1 MSEKKKN
8 WVYEPREINAKT
20 GVCYGMMDLMGGGWN
35 NIVSGVIFAYLTLA
49 QGFDPAIAGTIA
61 AAGRIVDCIWNMVF
75 GPITDNFYK
84 TKLGQRFGR
93 RHFFMFVGLILFA
106 CVFPLFWINVKDASG
121 APSFTYYLAVYVG
134 MEVIIAM
141 LIIPWET
148 LPAEMTR
155 DYTKRTTLS
164 GSRMVISATGT
175 ALVFLILAFLKSL
188 PAAVQVN
195 AYLYAGIAWTVLFIV
210 AIFISWRFTWER
222 PVTPEMIAEMEAEP
236 KLTLGESLKKTF
248 GDYKETFENKAFRTH
263 LIVYLCSFTGK
274 DFYSTLLVNFVVLCI
289 SGVADNV
296 PWILQAMAV
305 LGIPATIVAT
315 KLMVT
320 HGPRFLFSCS
330 YGSIIVAMI
339 GYLVIWL
346 LGISNPATVVVLLI
360 VVSIVYQC
368 GRAMLEFTPWNI
380 FPFMADVD
388 YIMSREDRAGI
399 YASVMSF
406 LRKSTGALAT
416 WIAGIILSA
425 IGYNSATM
433 KTFGDMAAHP
443 HVQMG
448 IALTFFLGTVV
459 LIVLAFIE
467 SRKVFLNKETHSV
480 LEAEISRLENGGSKA
495 DVTPEAREICE
506 KLTGRKYEDLWPEK
520 VGDASVAAVK

>member
-1 MSEKKKN
+1 MSEKKN
-8 WVYEPREINAKT
+8 WVYEPKEINAKR

-75 GPITDNFYK
+75 GPITDNFYR
-84 TKLGQRFGR
+84 TKLGRKFGR

-141 LIIPWET
+141 LIIPWEC

-155 DYTKRTTLS
+155 DYDKRTVLS

-188 PAAVQVN
+188 PADVQVN
-195 AYLYAGIAWTVLFIV
+195 AYLYAGIAWTVLFVV
-210 AIFISWRFTWER
+210 AIFVSWRFTWER
-222 PVTPEMIAEMEAEP
+222 PLTDEFVAELEAQP
-236 KLTLGESLKKTF
+236 KKSFGESVHDMIDGYKQTF
-248 GDYKETFENKAFRTH
+248 QNQAFRTH
-263 LIVYLCSFTGK
+263 LAVYLLSFTGK

-289 SGVADNV
+289 AGVSEGL

-305 LGIPATIVAT
+305 LGIPATLVAT
-315 KLMVT
+315 KLMVS
-320 HGPRFLFSCS
+320 HGPRYLFKIAYSA
-330 YGSIIVAMI
+330 ILVAMV
-339 GYLVIWL
+339 GYAAVWL
-346 LGISNPATVVVLLI
+346 LHLDNPAVVVVLL
-360 VVSIVYQC
+360 VAFSIVYQV
-368 GRAMLEFTPWNI
+368 GRAVLEFTPWNI

-388 YIMSREDRAGI
+388 YIMSRDDRAGL

-416 WIAGIILSA
+416 WIAGIVLSA
-425 IGYNSATM
+425 IGYNSSTM
-433 KTFGDMAAHP
+433 KTFADMAAYP
-443 HVQMG
+443 HVQTG
-448 IALTFFLGTVV
+448 IAVTFFVGTAL
-459 LIVLAFIE
+459 LIALALFM
-467 SRKVFLNKETHSV
+467 SRKVYLNRETHAI

-495 DVTPEAREICE
+495 DVTPEAREVCE
-506 KLTGRKYEDLWPEK
+506 ELTGRKYELLWPEK
-520 VGDASVAAVK
+520 DSDKAVAAK

>member
-1 MSEKKKN
+1 MAEKKN
-8 WVYEPREINAKT
+8 WVYQPREINAKT
-20 GVCYGMMDLMGGGWN
+20 GICYGMMDLMGGGWN

-106 CVFPLFWINVKDASG
+106 CVFPLFWFNVKDASG

-164 GSRMVISATGT
+164 GSRMIISATGT
-175 ALVFLILAFLKSL
+175 ALVFLILALLKSL
-188 PAAVQVN
+188 PEAVQVN

-236 KLTLGESLKKTF
+236 KLTVAESLKKTF
-248 GDYKETFENKAFRTH
+248 NDYKQTFENKAFRTH
-263 LIVYLCSFTGK
+263 LVVYLCSFTGK

-289 SGVADNV
+289 AGVAENV
-296 PWILQAMAV
+296 PWILQAMAL
-305 LGIPATIVAT
+305 LGIPATVAAT

-330 YGSIIVAMI
+330 YGSIIVAII
-339 GYLVIWL
+339 GYLAIWM
-346 LGISNPATVVVLLI
+346 LGISDPATVVVLLV
-360 VVSIVYQC
+360 VVSILYQV
-368 GRAMLEFTPWNI
+368 GRAMLEFTPWNL

-433 KTFGDMAAHP
+433 KHFGDMAAFP
-443 HVQMG
+443 QVQTG

-467 SRKVFLNKETHSV
+467 SRKVYLNKQTHAV
-480 LEAEISRLENGGSKA
+480 LEAEIARLEAGGSKA
-495 DVTPEAREICE
+495 DVTPEARKVCE
-506 KLTGRKYEDLWPEK
+506 ELTGRAYEELWPAK
-520 VGDASVAAVK
+520 